1 VEMLA
6 NTEKCAGFTYR
17 DFLEETSGNKF
28 DKEGWVAPEIGD
40 TVSGTIMYVGEDG
53 AFVELDCGGVKSWA
67 QLPTKLASLKPISSV
82 EEVNLEVGA
91 KIETV
96 VVQKDL
102 TSVVLGDPTA
112 VQYIVSLSS
121 LELDAAWNKV
131 QMTMD
136 GEEGYDPLWQV
147 QVLQM
152 ASWGAQVM
160 TEEGLIGMIPARDLG
175 EKAGDQGMV
184 GAILTVQI
192 KEVKPE
198 NRENTN
204 PQMVNDYPI
213 VFSYADVMKKVL
225 AEKINEGDVVEAKIT
240 NFLPS
245 SMDIEI
251 EGIPFPVSKVD
262 ISRNTRF
269 DPQEL
274 FVIDEIIKVY
284 CMSSDPES
292 GQFRFS
298 LRALE
303 KRPGAL
309 LLNKQKVFDEAEET
323 AKIFY
328 ERQKIE
334 REKIDKTLSS
344 TLGGDEE
351 ETKSSAP
358 TDAAGM
364 LDFMLG
370 DDDDEF

>member
-1 VEMLA
+1 
-6 NTEKCAGFTYR
+6 
-17 DFLEETSGNKF
+17 
-28 DKEGWVAPEIGD
+28 
-40 TVSGTIMYVGEDG
+40 MYVGEDG

-344 TLGGDEE
+344 TLGDDEE